1 MGVRQNWLV
10 RICILTGGRAYQI
23 GNSVPRKEWQQM
35 NDTSLKMKL
44 LRLGAET
51 THPKEKRRRNDKRRI
66 LWPVVGEW
74 SLLHGQG
81 SNNNEQPLG
90 FSRLQPT

>member
-44 LRLGAET
+44 LRLRAET
-51 THPKEKRRRNDKRRI
+51 THPKEKRRRNDKEEFCG
-66 LWPVVGEW
+66 LWWVSGAFYMDRAATTMN
-74 SLLHGQG
+74 SH
-81 SNNNEQPLG
+81 
-90 FSRLQPT
+90 